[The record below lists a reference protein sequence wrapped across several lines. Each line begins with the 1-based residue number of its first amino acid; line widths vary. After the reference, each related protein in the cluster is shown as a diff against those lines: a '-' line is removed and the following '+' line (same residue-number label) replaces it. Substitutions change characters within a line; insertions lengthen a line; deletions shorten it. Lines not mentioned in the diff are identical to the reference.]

1 MFISS
6 IFHLKFP
13 WKMSKIAGPKGTIC
27 LLVTFFSE
35 ASGVRPKEPRSW
47 LVVEKSMALIFHFI
61 YRMSSFPLT
70 NSYFSRCF
78 FTTNQKPESSIISKH
93 KPQNSA
99 IYLIGG
105 PTHLVHDGEDL
116 MVS

>member
-1 MFISS
+1 MFIPS

-70 NSYFSRCF
+70 NSYFSRWL
-78 FTTNQKPESSIISKH
+78 KP
-93 KPQNSA
+93 
-99 IYLIGG
+99 
-105 PTHLVHDGEDL
+105 PTRQVLVDL
-116 MVS
+116 